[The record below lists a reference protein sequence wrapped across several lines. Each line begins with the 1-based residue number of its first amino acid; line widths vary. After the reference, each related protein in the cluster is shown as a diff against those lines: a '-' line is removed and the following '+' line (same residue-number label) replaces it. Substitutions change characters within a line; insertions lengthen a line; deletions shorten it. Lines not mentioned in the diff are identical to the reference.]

1 MMLGDILTGLA
12 DDAQATELIIG
23 LDDLQLL
30 SGVRTRA
37 ECEGVDL
44 ASFARKA
51 VLRYATQASDEEWI
65 TLMGLI
71 GRTDDPARHLPSPR
85 LRVCASR
92 RGAGGGRRHAV
103 RHASATLR
111 AATEG
116 LSPAYFAMVMAT
128 GIVSIAAF
136 TLGITGIDIALFA
149 INIAAY
155 VVLMA
160 LTVLRIIWFPRALLS
175 DLADH
180 QRGLGFFTIVAGSGV
195 LGSQFVLIA
204 GNYGIA
210 LALWIV
216 ALILWVVFI
225 YGIFAV
231 LSVKENKPSLADG
244 INGGWLLAVV
254 STQSIAVLGALIAAH
269 WPQPYRLELN
279 FLALSMWLWG
289 GMLYIWMIALIF
301 YRYTFFEFSPGDLS
315 PPYWINMGAMAISTF
330 AGSLLIINTPDA
342 PYLRSLLPFLK
353 GFTVF
358 YWATG
363 TWWIPMLLVLGVWRY
378 VIKRFPFSYDPQYW
392 GAVFPLG
399 MYTVATSQMARA
411 MNLPF
416 LHVIPSCFVY
426 VALLSWLVTFAGL
439 LGAIG
444 LGLTRAASQRDG
456 AGR

>member
-1 MMLGDILTGLA
+1 M
-12 DDAQATELIIG
+12 
-23 LDDLQLL
+23 
-30 SGVRTRA
+30 
-37 ECEGVDL
+37 
-44 ASFARKA
+44 
-51 VLRYATQASDEEWI
+51 
-65 TLMGLI
+65 
-71 GRTDDPARHLPSPR
+71 
-85 LRVCASR
+85 
-92 RGAGGGRRHAV
+92 RHATAAL
-103 RHASATLR
+103 RSATKN
-111 AATEG
+111 

-128 GIVSIAAF
+128 GIVSIAASK
-136 TLGITGIDIALFA
+136 LGIVGVDIALFA

-155 VVLMA
+155 GVLVV
-160 LTVLRIIWFPRALLS
+160 LTVLRLVWYPRALLA
-175 DLADH
+175 DLVDH
-180 QRGLGFFTIVAGSGV
+180 RDGPGFFTFIAGSCV

-204 GNYGIA
+204 GNFDIA

-216 ALILWVVFI
+216 AVILWVVLI

-231 LSVKENKPSLADG
+231 LSVKGHKPTLADG

-315 PPYWINMGAMAISTF
+315 PPYWINMGAMAISAL
-330 AGSLLIINTPDA
+330 AGSLLIVNTPDA

-363 TWWIPMLLVLGVWRY
+363 TWWIPMLVVLGVWRY
-378 VIKRFPFSYDPQYW
+378 IIKRFPFTYDPQYW

-399 MYTVATSQMARA
+399 MYTVATAQMAAA
-411 MNLPF
+411 MGLDF
-416 LHVIPSCFVY
+416 LQIIPSYVVY
-426 VALLSWLVTFAGL
+426 FAIFAWAVTFAGL
-439 LGAIG
+439 LSAIARELVRRVGA
-444 LGLTRAASQRDG
+444 Q
-456 AGR
+456 